1 MPAIIDSAPDCVT
14 HEQVKGSDPASV
26 AAAGDDSLDFILQAN
41 FETCAGIQTFGPGT
55 VYGEGGA
62 GANGA
67 YYALT
72 WIGIFVTIA
81 VLVAWVLVENK
92 RLVNYVRGDRQGR

>member
-1 MPAIIDSAPDCVT
+1 M
-14 HEQVKGSDPASV
+14 
-26 AAAGDDSLDFILQAN
+26 
-41 FETCAGIQTFGPGT
+41 TFGPGT

-72 WIGIFVTIA
+72 WIGIFVTVA
-81 VLVAWVLVENK
+81 VLVAWCWVENK
-92 RLVNYVRGDRQGR
+92 RLVNYVRDKTG